1 MSISPTPFSGPVLI
15 SLAIALSG
23 MLAAIGFWS
32 RITQPADGDLSS
44 GLVRGALRWFDWL
57 GEKVLTRDARMRQHC
72 LHFLIGAVASLSGL
86 AALQFGVR
94 LGIVDA
100 EGANWLTTGALLTCA
115 ALYARLRGTW
125 GRQLSDRAIVSAQ
138 LNVFLVFLAWGY
150 AIGGEGRPVAL
161 LLLLLMLSYN
171 VYLADKVLLTRL
183 SASSVVLFGLSML
196 HVALTDQSSKLT
208 APLQLVYFG
217 VLLVMLLCL
226 AVMINQIDGLRR
238 KSRERKEALEQALRR
253 IGELATRDELTGL
266 FNRRHMLEWL
276 HTERQRCQR
285 QGRSFCIGLIDLD
298 HFKAINDRHG
308 HNVGDEVLVH
318 AARTLA
324 AGLRE
329 TDLIARWGGEEF
341 LVVFTD
347 TDCAAAQTVLDRIR
361 HDLQRSMPSASVPDL
376 SIGFSAGLTTYHPDE
391 LLPRA
396 MDRADRGL
404 YLAKAGGRSCT
415 MVVEDLRPARA
426 SKAGAATTPAAA

>member
-1 MSISPTPFSGPVLI
+1 MQSLPFSGPVFI
-15 SLAIALSG
+15 FLAIALSG
-23 MLAAIGFWS
+23 MLAAIGWWS
-32 RITQPADGDLSS
+32 RVTQPEQGDLSS
-44 GLVRGALRWFDWL
+44 GLVRHTVRSLDWL
-57 GEKVLTRDARMRQHC
+57 GEKVLTREPRMRQHC
-72 LHFLIGAVASLSGL
+72 LQFLIGVVASLTGL

-94 LGIVDA
+94 LGIVGQLEADA
-100 EGANWLTTGALLTCA
+100 LTVCALLACGVM
-115 ALYARLRGTW
+115 YARLRGNW
-125 GRQLSDRAIVSAQ
+125 GRQLDDRAIASMQ
-138 LNVFLVFLAWGY
+138 LHTFLVFLAWGY
-150 AIGGEGRPVAL
+150 AIGGEGRPVAMV
-161 LLLLLMLSYN
+161 LLLLMLSFN
-171 VYLADKVLLTRL
+171 VYLADRVLLKRLGL
-183 SASSVVLFGLSML
+183 SALVLFGLAMVR
-196 HVALTDQSSKLT
+196 VAVTEHDSRLT
-208 APLQLVYFG
+208 APLQLVYFA

-226 AVMINQIDGLRR
+226 AVMVNQVDMLRT
-238 KSRERKEALEQALRR
+238 KSRERKTALEQALRR

-266 FNRRHMLEWL
+266 FNRRHMQEWL

-298 HFKAINDRHG
+298 HFKDVNDRHG
-308 HNVGDEVLVH
+308 HAVGDEALVH

-404 YLAKAGGRSCT
+404 YLAKAGGRGCT
-415 MVVEDLRPARA
+415 MVVEDLRPAR
-426 SKAGAATTPAAA
+426 GAKPGTAQ